1 MQQQIGFSFRQVFKR
16 ISLVSAVEAAFGFHI
31 TIEGKIAD

>member
-1 MQQQIGFSFRQVFKR
+1 MQQQIFFSFGKVFKR
-16 ISLVSAVEAAFGFHI
+16 ISLVSAVEAAFGFQI